1 VFEARF
7 ARNEK
12 INHSAPIRTLTSA
25 RSRPIKERT
34 EDVAMAVIVF
44 LVFFSNAMF
53 PSLLPTFAR
62 EFSVQPLDLKWLI
75 PGFSFVYG
83 VATLAYGIVSD
94 RSGRTPVLKRLL
106 AFAVV
111 GLIAVSSARTADQLV
126 VLRALSGLATGGIV
140 TIAISII
147 GDRYPYPVQGRPMG
161 RMFGAIASGMGLG
174 VSLGPMLSA
183 LFGWRVTLRCV
194 AGGFLLATCWV
205 HKCYAVRMRR
215 IGREG
220 MLRWVLDEY
229 RCILKQSRGGR
240 ALTFILANG
249 FFHGG
254 IFAWLGLFLAERYKL
269 GETGIGFILLGYG
282 IPDLVLGKL
291 IGGWADRFGRRY
303 VVPAGFLWA
312 ATCAALLALPAPRW
326 IAGVTIAALSIG
338 FDATH
343 PLMSS
348 IATSLDPKHRGQ
360 VTGMTGFVN
369 FLGMGLGALFFSR
382 LLRFGFPTALMA
394 FALFEGLI
402 GIAAWV
408 CFQREAPQ
416 SFDQTT

>member
-1 VFEARF
+1 
-7 ARNEK
+7 
-12 INHSAPIRTLTSA
+12 
-25 RSRPIKERT
+25 
-34 EDVAMAVIVF
+34 MAAIVF
-44 LVFFSNAMF
+44 LVFFSNSMF

-62 EFSVQPLDLKWLI
+62 EFSVPPLDLKWLI

-83 VATLAYGIVSD
+83 AATLAYGIVSD

-111 GLIAVSSARTADQLV
+111 GLITVSCARTANQLLV
-126 VLRALSGLATGGIV
+126 FRALSGLATGGIV
-140 TIAISII
+140 TISISII

-194 AGGFLLATCWV
+194 AAGFLLATCWV
-205 HKCYAVRMRR
+205 HKCYATRMRR
-215 IGREG
+215 HGQERMFG
-220 MLRWVLDEY
+220 WVLDEY
-229 RCILKQSRGGR
+229 RCILEQSRGSR

-254 IFAWLGLFLAERYKL
+254 IFAWLGLFLAERYHL
-269 GETGIGFILLGYG
+269 SEAGIGFVLLGYG

-312 ATCAALLALPAPRW
+312 ATCAASLALPVPRW
-326 IAGVTIAALSIG
+326 IAGATIAALSIG

-394 FALFEGLI
+394 FALFEGLV
-402 GIAAWV
+402 GIAASI
-408 CFQREAPQ
+408 CFERESPQ
-416 SFDQTT
+416 SFDRTI